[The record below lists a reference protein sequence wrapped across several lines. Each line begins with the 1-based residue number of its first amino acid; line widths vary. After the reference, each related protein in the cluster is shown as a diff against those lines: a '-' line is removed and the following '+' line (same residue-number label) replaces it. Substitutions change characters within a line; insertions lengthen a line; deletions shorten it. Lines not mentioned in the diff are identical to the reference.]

1 MIVWKTLKEKK
12 TPWKLAEN
20 QAGFPKRGLQAP
32 ISPTLSRLLICK
44 LAILPTDNMRD
55 HSIPSSNEPVSLGW
69 LLVSKYYWI
78 NKQNKDLEESLV
90 SPPNLETHQ
99 ICSSPNLTEK
109 EERKQFEHDPVP
121 SSFLKSECNWGKIA
135 RGWCCGDESSMFC
148 LSPLDKQG
156 CCRAGFDLWL
166 DLHQDIS
173 SNVAQ
178 CVRQIRIRPVC
189 F

>member
-1 MIVWKTLKEKK
+1 MTEK
-12 TPWKLAEN
+12 
-20 QAGFPKRGLQAP
+20 QAGFPKRGLQAL
-32 ISPTLSRLLICK
+32 ISPTLGRQLICK
-44 LAILPTDNMRD
+44 LAILPIDNMRD

-78 NKQNKDLEESLV
+78 NKQNKDLEENLA

-99 ICSSPNLTEK
+99 ICSSLNLTEK

-135 RGWCCGDESSMFC
+135 WGWCCGDESSMFC

-166 DLHQDIS
+166 DLHQGIS
-173 SNVAQ
+173 SNVAR